1 MKTRYLFT
9 APILAALLFA
19 TALANAQEA
28 PKPHSHSHEASASD
42 EGSSQQVSEQAQAAV
57 ETVDRFSAALKAGD
71 LKAVESLLDPEVLI
85 LESGGAERSR
95 QEYLSHHASSDA
107 KFLKDAHVQLLHRT
121 AKRSGDLV
129 WVGSESE
136 IHYQKAGKPAT
147 VLSTETMILKEV
159 GEHWK
164 IIHIHWS
171 SRPKS

>member
-1 MKTRYLFT
+1 MKPSHLFT
-9 APILAALLFA
+9 APILVAFLFA
-19 TALANAQEA
+19 TPLVNAQEA
-28 PKPHSHSHEASASD
+28 PKSHSHSHDATTAGAD
-42 EGSSQQVSEQAQAAV
+42 SSQKLSAEVQAAV
-57 ETVDRFSAALKAGD
+57 DAVDRFGASLKAGN

-129 WVGSESE
+129 WIGSESE
-136 IHYQKAGKPAT
+136 IHFQKAGKPASL
-147 VLSTETMILKEV
+147 LSTETMILKEV
-159 GEHWK
+159 GERWK
-164 IIHIHWS
+164 IVHIHWS